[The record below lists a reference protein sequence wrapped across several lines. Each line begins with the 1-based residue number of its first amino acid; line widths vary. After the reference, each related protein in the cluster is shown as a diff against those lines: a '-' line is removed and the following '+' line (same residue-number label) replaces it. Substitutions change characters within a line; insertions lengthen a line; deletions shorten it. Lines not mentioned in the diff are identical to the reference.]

1 MIKRLRISRYSRLNC
16 VRLSTS
22 ATATQPLVVTHSL
35 IVHADYSW
43 QAFVHGHEVVP
54 MVTNPL
60 YGYPKYLD
68 GTTLKRLINSCTVCP
83 GNPDTHFV
91 EMGNSHKGKFQ
102 TSNGEVRAVVE
113 SGYPLSLNGN
123 IYTST
128 G

>member
-1 MIKRLRISRYSRLNC
+1 MLPLGPSWSDQTPTDKLIQQIKLCKIASLP
-16 VRLSTS
+16 STS
-22 ATATQPLVVTHSL
+22 AAATQPLIVTHSL

-54 MVTNPL
+54 TVTNPL

-68 GTTLKRLINSCTVCP
+68 GTTLKRLIFTLNSCTVCP

-102 TSNGEVRAVVE
+102 TSNGEV
-113 SGYPLSLNGN
+113 
-123 IYTST
+123 
-128 G
+128 